1 MAIDFRANQIRVEK
15 IISSGSSILIY
26 PSGAASDL
34 TGTINGTIFPQTGI
48 GSDVF
53 LFVSGGATRGGSQKN
68 VSAFGGILVSSGAIY
83 ALAGLSGSLTKL
95 TDGTSYLIA
104 SGGVT
109 IVTNSNGSITI
120 GFSGSTGGS
129 SFAFTS
135 TSVAFSGST
144 GLTGTPAFYFNDNTN
159 ALYLYADQV
168 LTANN
173 GLQLSYNGIIRQ
185 NSSDQSIKHNLS
197 LISSDAGVVSGAG
210 GDVYVNGGN
219 SAFRDDFSPSTGG
232 TVYLNGGSGSA
243 VMDTVTQNGGAGGG
257 INIYPGKGGNST
269 GTARGGLGGSI
280 LFYGAEG
287 GASTGNLGGDGSSIT
302 LYGGNAGSGGSGS
315 GVGGNIVLKSGD
327 GVFLDPYSD
336 SGYISI
342 DIGYRNAANSAS
354 NANIRIDEAKLAKNI
369 LFGFS
374 NLSTNTVTDSYF
386 IVSGSSTKKS
396 LFIGD
401 MVVSGTAKIH
411 SGISAS
417 LTNLPDGSSYL
428 IAGSGITVA
437 SQSNGSILIS
447 ASGSGSSLPSASNGS
462 VLAYSSDTWS
472 ATNVGSLGQP
482 LISSGSGKAL
492 FSNSLVP
499 LQLGTNVA
507 IPSDSALAL
516 GWAYRSIVV
525 RDSGNTSWLDVWRA
539 DSSSYWVYG
548 TTNGT
553 YTTGLILTLPSSGQF
568 FLTRGSSNHI
578 TINGSGIL
586 TLGTTTHSTVL
597 RGGALTIGLTA
608 VVATY
613 QGGARIPEVTI
624 SGNTT
629 FDTSTEM
636 VFVDTISTV
645 VTGTLPAGAGGR
657 IISVQKVTGS
667 NNYVIAVTSPDT
679 IRVAGS
685 GSATTWTITDTF
697 RHSLVYRSFGTEW
710 VAEY

>member
-26 PSGAASDL
+26 PSSAASDL

-53 LFVSGGATRGGSQKN
+53 LFVSGGSTRGGSEKN

-104 SGGVT
+104 SGGIT

-135 TSVAFSGST
+135 TSVAFSGSS

-159 ALYLYADQV
+159 ALYLYADQA

-185 NSSDQSIKHNLS
+185 NSNDQSIKHNLS

-210 GDVYVNGGN
+210 GDVYLNGGN
-219 SAFRDDFSPSTGG
+219 SAFRDDSSPSTGG

-243 VMDTVTQNGGAGGG
+243 VMNTVTQNGGAGGG
-257 INIYPGKGGNST
+257 INLYPGKGGNSV
-269 GTARGGLGGSI
+269 GTARGGLGGAI
-280 LFYGAEG
+280 LLYGAEG
-287 GASTGNLGGDGSSIT
+287 GSSTGNLGGDGSSIT

-315 GVGGNIVLKSGD
+315 GVGGNIILKSGD

-374 NLSTNTVTDSYF
+374 NLLTNTLTDAYF

-401 MVVSGTAKIH
+401 VVVSGATKIH
-411 SGISAS
+411 GGISAS

-428 IAGSGITVA
+428 IAGSGVTVV

-447 ASGSGSSLPSASNGS
+447 ASGSGASLPSASNGS

-472 ATNVGSLGQP
+472 ATETGSLGQP

-507 IPSDSALAL
+507 IPSDSALAI
-516 GWAYRSIVV
+516 GWNYRSIVL
-525 RDSGNTSWLDVWRA
+525 RDGGNSNWLDVWRV
-539 DSSSYWVYG
+539 DGSNYWNYG
-548 TTNGT
+548 TTDSTYSGGT
-553 YTTGLILTLPSSGQF
+553 IINAPASGEF
-568 FLTRGSSNHI
+568 FLYRGSTSHVG
-578 TINGSGIL
+578 INGAGTL
-586 TLGTTTHSTVL
+586 TLGTTTTGTVL
-597 RGGALTIGLTA
+597 RGSSLTVGLTT

-613 QGGARIPEVTI
+613 QGGARVPEVTI
-624 SGNTT
+624 SSDTAFG
-629 FDTSTEM
+629 TSTEV
-636 VFVDTISTV
+636 VFIDTISSA
-645 VTGTLPAGAGGR
+645 VTGTLPAGASGR
-657 IISVQKVTGS
+657 VIAVQKITGS
-667 NNYVIAVTSPDT
+667 NNYVISATSPDT
-679 IRVAGS
+679 IRISGS
-685 GSATTWTITDTF
+685 GSASSITISDTF
-697 RHSLVYRSFGTEW
+697 RHGLIYRSSGSEW
-710 VAEY
+710 VMEY

>member
-53 LFVSGGATRGGSQKN
+53 LFVSGGSTRGGSQKN

-135 TSVAFSGST
+135 TSIAYSGSS
-144 GLTGTPAFYFNDNTN
+144 GLTGTSKFIFNDNTN
-159 ALYLYADQV
+159 TLRLLDGDDALSISKNKIKKDDYSTSGPLYD
-168 LTANN
+168 LTVEGSNAP
-173 GLQLSYNGIIRQ
+173 
-185 NSSDQSIKHNLS
+185 
-197 LISSDAGVVSGAG
+197 VSGSGGAIYLNAG
-210 GDVYVNGGN
+210 NSGYNDGFPGSGGN
-219 SAFRDDFSPSTGG
+219 ISLTP
-232 TVYLNGGSGSA
+232 GSGSA
-243 VMDTVTQNGGAGGG
+243 VKDTFFQAGGTG
-257 INIYPGKGGNST
+257 GSLYLYSGRGGNST
-269 GTARGGLGGSI
+269 GTARGGT
-280 LFYGAEG
+280 G
-287 GASTGNLGGDGSSIT
+287 GALLIYGQDGGTSTGNYGGTGGGVTIYAGSAGSGSLTGSLGGD
-302 LYGGNAGSGGSGS
+302 
-315 GVGGNIVLKSGD
+315 IVIKSGD
-327 GVFLDPYSD
+327 GYFTDPAAD
-336 SGYISI
+336 AGYLSFE
-342 DIGYRNAANSAS
+342 IGYRAVS
-354 NANIRIDEAKLAKNI
+354 NALSNASIRFDASKTAKNI

-374 NLSTNTVTDSYF
+374 HLLANSVSDAYF
-386 IVSGSSTKKS
+386 IVSGSDTKKS

-401 MVVSGTAKIH
+401 MVVSGTAKIF
-411 SGISAS
+411 GGVSAS

-428 IAGSGITVA
+428 IAGSGVTVT
-437 SQSNGSILIS
+437 SQSNGSIVIS
-447 ASGSGSSLPSASNGS
+447 ASGSGASLPSASNGS

-553 YTTGLILTLPSSGQF
+553 YTNGLILTLPSSGQF

-597 RGGALTIGLTA
+597 RGSALTIGLTA

-636 VFVDTISTV
+636 VFVDTISTAI
-645 VTGTLPAGAGGR
+645 TGTLPAGAGGR

-679 IRVAGS
+679 IRIAGS